1 MLADQETTL
10 KAKSEAADKLIK
22 IVSAENEIVQ
32 KEKLIGMAKLA
43 NKKQSLLLSGCN
55 SNILHTAHTCLYS
68 ITNYL
73 NTYSGRRRAKST
85 CH

>member
-32 KEKLIGMAKLA
+32 KEKLIG
-43 NKKQSLLLSGCN
+43 N
-55 SNILHTAHTCLYS
+55 SQALMKRYCYS
-68 ITNYL
+68 FMQ
-73 NTYSGRRRAKST
+73 
-85 CH
+85 

>member
-32 KEKLIGMAKLA
+32 KEKLIGIVYCC
-43 NKKQSLLLSGCN
+43 G
-55 SNILHTAHTCLYS
+55 
-68 ITNYL
+68 
-73 NTYSGRRRAKST
+73 
-85 CH
+85 